1 VGGVAEEDYIGFDV
15 TAGDVEFLGVGRPAE
30 AVDLFGR
37 EMGNLAARF
46 AVEWLQPE
54 VLRIFLAANHVEE
67 RMAVGS
73 EMRGIGTVDQA
84 GIGLKTQGRSVV
96 GVGLNDGEL
105 SGVGIGGG
113 IRQKRS
119 DTLVQ
124 RQAES
129 AFGG

>member
-1 VGGVAEEDYIGFDV
+1 MSYWQRRVTRSVGGVAEEDYIGYDV
-15 TAGDVEFLGVGRPAE
+15 TAGNVEFLGVGRPAE

-73 EMRGIGTVDQA
+73 EMGDWDCRPSGDRAEDSGEERRG
-84 GIGLKTQGRSVV
+84 RWS
-96 GVGLNDGEL
+96 
-105 SGVGIGGG
+105 
-113 IRQKRS
+113 
-119 DTLVQ
+119 
-124 RQAES
+124 
-129 AFGG
+129 